1 MDSLPASTTNV
12 MNDADQPEQDLG
24 QSSATLPDAEFIK
37 EFTRHQRPI
46 FLFIL
51 SQISNP
57 IEAEEILQETN
68 LVIWNKFEQFEPG
81 TNFKAWGC
89 QIARY
94 EVLKWLDR
102 HRRDKHYF
110 SDDLMEQIAQEALEE
125 STEWELRREALTQCL
140 KKLKPDDREL
150 IQSRYAPGQSGKNM
164 AEEIGRPLNSVYQ
177 SLGRIRRVLLECI
190 QRQVASLESGS

>member
-1 MDSLPASTTNV
+1 
-12 MNDADQPEQDLG
+12 MNDADHPEHDFG

-57 IEAEEILQETN
+57 VEAEEILQETN

-81 TNFKAWGC
+81 TNFKAWAC

-102 HRRDKHYF
+102 NRRDKHYF
-110 SDDLMEQIAQEALEE
+110 SDDLMEQIAQEALED
-125 STEWELRREALTQCL
+125 STEWELRREALTRCM
-140 KKLKPDDREL
+140 KKLKPIDREL
-150 IQSRYAPGQSGKNM
+150 IQSRYAPGQTGKNL
-164 AEEIGRPLNSVYQ
+164 ADEIGRPLNSVYQ

-190 QRQVASLESGS
+190 QRQVATLETGS